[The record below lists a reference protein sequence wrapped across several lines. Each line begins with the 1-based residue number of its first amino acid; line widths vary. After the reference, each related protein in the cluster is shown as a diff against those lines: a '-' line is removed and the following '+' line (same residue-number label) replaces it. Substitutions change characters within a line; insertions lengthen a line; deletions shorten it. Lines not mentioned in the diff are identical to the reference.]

1 MKKLLVLI
9 LVLGLCSTANA
20 MLTAIEIDV
29 DGSHADSS
37 VSVAVSGTI
46 SLEIYSGSDTDT
58 GYGYLAIEDNGLYS
72 LSNGQVT
79 TNAGDKGSWTGPF
92 TMPTYVPGYNLLELG
107 VSKSASG
114 TITAG
119 TMFLIDF
126 TAGSSTGTVD
136 VVLYDESL
144 VTMDS
149 TTIIIPEPMTIAL
162 LGLGGLFLRRRR

>member
-29 DGSHADSS
+29 DGSHAGSS
-37 VSVAVSGTI
+37 VSVAVSSTI
-46 SLEIYSGSDTDT
+46 SLEIYSGNTDT
-58 GYGYLAIEDNGLYS
+58 GYAYLALEDNGLYT

-79 TNAGDKGSWTGPF
+79 SNAGDKGSWTGPF
-92 TMPTYVPGYNLLELG
+92 SSTYVPGYNLVELG
-107 VSKSASG
+107 VSKTASG
-114 TITAG
+114 TITPG

-126 TAGSSTGTVD
+126 NAGSTTGTVD
-136 VVLYDESL
+136 VILYDESL
-144 VTMDS
+144 VTMDT